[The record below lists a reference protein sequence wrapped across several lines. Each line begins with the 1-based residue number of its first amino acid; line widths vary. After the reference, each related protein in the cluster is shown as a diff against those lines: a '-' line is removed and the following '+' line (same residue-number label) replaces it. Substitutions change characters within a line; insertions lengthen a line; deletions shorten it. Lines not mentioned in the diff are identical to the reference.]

1 MDKSKMGNRTWKRR
15 IFDIIQIGNREDV
28 PSRLFD
34 ILITISI
41 LLNLFAIFFETF
53 ESSKPYSGI
62 LYLIELITVLFFT
75 VEYILRLWTS
85 DYLYPDKKPLHAAFC
100 FLFSLTGLIDLISF
114 LPFYLPFF
122 FPAGTVAF
130 RMFRIVRIFRL
141 FQVNSRSDA
150 FHVIGE
156 VFRSKANQ
164 LASSVFIIFV
174 IMMASSLCMY
184 GLEHPVQPD
193 VFKNAFSGLWWT
205 VSTLTT
211 VGYGDIYPITVA
223 GQILGIFITF
233 LGIGIVAIPTGIIS
247 AGFVEH
253 YTKVQN
259 APDGDHEFDLQFI
272 GVDITKNHPWV
283 NRKIR
288 NLSLIPGV
296 ILAVIYRNNDIIIPK
311 GDVTICE
318 NDHLII
324 GSHKQKKDINIS
336 LKEIYINQNHK
347 WKDTLIRDLPISRQT
362 LILMI
367 KRDNQNLIPDGS
379 MRIHCGDRILI
390 YQKDKNSPL

>member
-1 MDKSKMGNRTWKRR
+1 
-15 IFDIIQIGNREDV
+15 
-28 PSRLFD
+28 
-34 ILITISI
+34 
-41 LLNLFAIFFETF
+41 
-53 ESSKPYSGI
+53 
-62 LYLIELITVLFFT
+62 
-75 VEYILRLWTS
+75 
-85 DYLYPDKKPLHAAFC
+85 
-100 FLFSLTGLIDLISF
+100 
-114 LPFYLPFF
+114 
-122 FPAGTVAF
+122 
-130 RMFRIVRIFRL
+130 MFRIVRIFRL

-156 VFRSKANQ
+156 VFRSKVNQ

-211 VGYGDIYPITVA
+211 VGYGDIYPITA
-223 GQILGIFITF
+223 TGQILGIFITF

-283 NRKIR
+283 NHKIR

-311 GDVTICE
+311 GNITICE

-367 KRDNQNLIPDGS
+367 KRDNQNLIPDGA